1 MKAYVPKSSVFS
13 LFSKV
18 HRAGSRVSDK
28 MKGENGLEIST
39 RPTAGFQNKSLLA
52 NLQKVL

>member
-18 HRAGSRVSDK
+18 HRAGSRLSDK